1 MELKFTDVQELWV
14 GRDLLDRSFLFT
26 SFMMVAG

>member
-1 MELKFTDVQELWV
+1 MKFTDVQELWV

-26 SFMMVAG
+26 SSMMMAG